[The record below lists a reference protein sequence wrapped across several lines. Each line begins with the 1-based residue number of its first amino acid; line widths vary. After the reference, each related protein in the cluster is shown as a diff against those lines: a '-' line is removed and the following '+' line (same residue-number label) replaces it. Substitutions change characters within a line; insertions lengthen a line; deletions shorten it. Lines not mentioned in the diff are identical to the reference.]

1 MQLNQSSIESNF
13 MGQDGFLWFV
23 GVVEDRDDPDKAGR
37 VRVRCLGYHTDDL
50 NKIKTTDLPWANVMM
65 PTTTP
70 SMHGLGETPHFLV
83 EGSWVLGFFRDKE
96 MQQLIIMGSLPGY
109 NTQPPDNTIGFNDPN
124 KFYPQKVGFNDMS
137 LLGKAATAESHLGLT
152 TRRRKRQTGIPI
164 ANRPNV
170 GNVSDVATDYQPGVA
185 PIHPSTKKS
194 LAPEKRSTYDEPHPK
209 SNSPS
214 LYPFNHVHESE
225 SGHIH
230 EIDDT
235 VGGGRLLR
243 QHNTGTFEE
252 IHPNGSR
259 VVHTMHDNYEVIS
272 GNSNIFIKARQT
284 SSGDI
289 DAKGTLTLTV
299 EGDMKHLVKGDYIME
314 VEGDYYQKIH
324 KNHYMKV
331 GARGLE
337 AGGGNREEEILG
349 SHAIAISNAVNYTT
363 GTAPDGPKEVRMI
376 IGGNMWRVITGS
388 DKKQVN
394 GGDYVSQVTEGD
406 TITSSHG
413 NIIMSTSN
421 PGIDEN
427 GRQRGQ
433 ITASAANKLNLKSAT
448 SMNLQTDNDGLNIN
462 VSGVELTDNDLM
474 FTTDTGSIFNLTV
487 AGDTNWNNTGLV
499 TENFSA
505 SQDTNITGAL
515 TLDTT
520 TTIDTTA
527 GTIFTIFSGGGS
539 PSGTN
544 KVDINPS

>member
-1 MQLNQSSIESNF
+1 MMQENNF
-13 MGQDGFLWFV
+13 MGQDGFQWFV
-23 GVVEDRDDPDKAGR
+23 GVVEDRDDPDKTGR
-37 VRVRCLGYHTDDL
+37 VRVRCLGYHSEDL
-50 NKIKTTDLPWANVMM
+50 NRIAVTDLPWATVMM

-83 EGSWVLGFFRDKE
+83 QGSWVLGFFRDKE
-96 MQQLIIMGSLPGY
+96 LQQPVIMGSLPGY
-109 NTQPPDNTIGFNDPN
+109 NTQKPDVKKGFNDPDG
-124 KFYPQKVGFNDMS
+124 FYPNKLGFNDMS
-137 LLGKAATAESHLGLT
+137 TLGRAASAEGHKGLEL
-152 TRRRKRQTGIPI
+152 RRRKRQTGIPI

-170 GNVSDVATDYQPGVA
+170 GNVSDTATDYQPGVE
-185 PIHPSTKKS
+185 PIHPATKKS
-194 LAPEKRSTYDEPHPK
+194 LAPEKRETYDELPPK
-209 SNSPS
+209 SDAPT

-235 VGGGRLLR
+235 PGGGRLLR
-243 QHNTGTFEE
+243 QHSTGTFEE
-252 IHPNGSR
+252 IHPNGAR

-272 GNSNIFIKARQT
+272 GNSNIFIKARQDA
-284 SSGDI
+284 SGNT

-299 EGDMKHLVKGDYIME
+299 EGDMKHLVKGDYMLE

-324 KNHYMKV
+324 KNHYVKI
-331 GARGLE
+331 GAQGLDD
-337 AGGGNREEEILG
+337 GGGNREEEILG
-349 SHAIAISNAVNYTT
+349 SHAIVISNAVNYTT
-363 GTAPDGPKEVRMI
+363 GTAPSGPKEVRMI
-376 IGGNMWRVITGS
+376 IGGNMWRVVTGS

-406 TITSSHG
+406 TINSSHG
-413 NIIMSTSN
+413 NMIMSTSN
-421 PGIDEN
+421 PGLDEN

-448 SMNLQTDNDGLNIN
+448 SMNLATDFDGLNIN
-462 VSGVELTDNDLM
+462 VNGVELTDNDLEQ
-474 FTTDTGSIFNLTV
+474 TTSTGSIFNLTV
-487 AGDTNWNNTGLV
+487 AGAANWNNTGLV

-520 TTIDTTA
+520 TTINTTA
-527 GTIFTIFSGGGS
+527 GTIFTIYSGGGS
-539 PSGTN
+539 PSATN

>member
-1 MQLNQSSIESNF
+1 MQENMF
-13 MGQDGFLWFV
+13 MGQDGFQWFV

-50 NKIKTTDLPWANVMM
+50 SKIATTDLPWSTVMM

-83 EGSWVLGFFRDKE
+83 QGSWVMGFFRDKE
-96 MQQLIIMGSLPGY
+96 LQQPVVMGSLPGY
-109 NTQPPDNTIGFNDPN
+109 NTASPDKTIGFNDPDG
-124 KFYPQKVGFNDMS
+124 FYPNKTGYNDMS
-137 LLGKAATAESHLGLT
+137 MLGRAASAEGHKSLEL
-152 TRRRKRQTGIPI
+152 RRRKRQTGIPI

-170 GNVSDVATDYQPGVA
+170 GNVSDTATNYQPGVE
-185 PIHPSTKKS
+185 PLHPATGKS
-194 LAPEKRSTYDEPHPK
+194 LAPEKRSTYDEPPPR
-209 SNSPS
+209 NSAPS
-214 LYPFNHVHESE
+214 FYPFNHVHESE
-225 SGHIH
+225 SGHVH

-235 VGGGRLLR
+235 PGGSRLLK

-252 IHPNGSR
+252 ILPNGSR
-259 VVHTMHDNYEVIS
+259 VVHTMHDNFEVVS
-272 GNSNIFIKARQT
+272 GNSNIFIKARKDPAGIT
-284 SSGDI
+284 E
-289 DAKGTLTLTV
+289 AKGTLTLTV

-324 KNHYMKV
+324 RNHYVKV
-331 GARGLE
+331 GAQGLDN
-337 AGGGNREEEILG
+337 GGGNREEEILG
-349 SHAIAISNAVNYTT
+349 SHAIVISNAVNYTT
-363 GTAPDGPKEVRMI
+363 GTAPSGPKEVRMI

-388 DKKQVN
+388 DKKQVS
-394 GGDYVSQVTEGD
+394 GGDYVSQITEGD

-427 GRQRGQ
+427 GKQRGQ

-462 VSGVELTDNDLM
+462 VSGVELTDNDLEQ
-474 FTTDTGSIFNLTV
+474 TTATGSIFNLTV
-487 AGDTNWNNTGLV
+487 VGAANWNNTGLV

-520 TTIDTTA
+520 TTINTTA